1 MFVEKN
7 KHQRSQ
13 RSRFLSVPSIIFT
26 ALCSLKLFNHIP
38 DVRRVEKA
46 LQLNAQLLVPF
57 VFFLV
62 QIYLSVNR
70 GHLCT

>member
-1 MFVEKN
+1 MFVEKD

-13 RSRFLSVPSIIFT
+13 RSRFPSVLSIIFT
-26 ALCSLKLFNHIP
+26 ALCSLKLFNHVS